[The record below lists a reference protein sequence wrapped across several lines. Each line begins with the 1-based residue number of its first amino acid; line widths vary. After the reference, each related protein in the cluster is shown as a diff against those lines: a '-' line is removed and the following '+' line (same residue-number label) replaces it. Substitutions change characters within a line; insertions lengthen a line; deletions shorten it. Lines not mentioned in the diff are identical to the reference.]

1 MFKNINFSS
10 DVFLKY
16 LEMQFINQDDREL
29 FMNLINQ
36 DYISISGSSILQ
48 IIQQEFYQNTDLDI
62 YIEITNFDNSKI
74 KNIHN
79 LIRFLSNFIENKNSI
94 INYYQEIQSVNFT
107 NHNFISNNPYFSLR
121 KYIKLFQLFEN
132 KQTNFKIELIFIKCD
147 IEYMLKNTFDYDI
160 IKNYWKQNKIYSLNY
175 LSISNKTATM
185 TLDHFI
191 NRILFGSKKEF
202 TNFID
207 RYNKY
212 SNRGFKMFIH
222 KTYITNQIFNHIIT
236 IYFSSAYPLEI
247 YLNGKMIKY
256 NNYKEMVPYYFY
268 RDIKLFRS
276 YEFPYDILSNNLSI
290 LTIIIPDYILKYI
303 IIAGIVQKHR
313 LYKNLNNFSNYLL
326 EKYLHPE
333 SPYILYK
340 GLQWK
345 DHTKNNIKKI
355 CYINNSNKLLLL
367 SI

>member
-175 LSISNKTATM
+175 FSIFNKTATM

-212 SNRGFKMFIH
+212 SNRGFK
-222 KTYITNQIFNHIIT
+222 
-236 IYFSSAYPLEI
+236 
-247 YLNGKMIKY
+247 
-256 NNYKEMVPYYFY
+256 
-268 RDIKLFRS
+268 
-276 YEFPYDILSNNLSI
+276 
-290 LTIIIPDYILKYI
+290 
-303 IIAGIVQKHR
+303 
-313 LYKNLNNFSNYLL
+313 
-326 EKYLHPE
+326 
-333 SPYILYK
+333 
-340 GLQWK
+340 
-345 DHTKNNIKKI
+345 I
-355 CYINNSNKLLLL
+355 CKFFF
-367 SI
+367 